1 MRGELPLMLAV
12 PRIQVLSPTRKGRNR
27 EREQGQADYD
37 VKLFRELRK
46 LRKQIAE
53 EEEVPPYVVF
63 NDATLIEMAREQP
76 CDDDELLEING
87 VGHRKLERFGE
98 AFLECIRDY
107 CRGA

>member
-1 MRGELPLMLAV
+1 M
-12 PRIQVLSPTRKGRNR
+12 PRLEVVSLKKGRSR
-27 EREQGQADYD
+27 GHDEASADYD

-76 CDDDELLEING
+76 CDDEELLAING
-87 VGHRKLERFGE
+87 VGYRKLERFGE
-98 AFLECIRDY
+98 PFLACIRDHCY
-107 CRGA
+107 GIR